1 MKEPQKYSME
11 TGEPA
16 KEEIK
21 KYPLNSLENDTN
33 AETAF
38 YNFIQKAKESKK
50 KYNERLEKQNKKNDE

>member
-33 AETAF
+33 AENAF

-50 KYNERLEKQNKKNDE
+50 NITKD